1 MINFKCTNC
10 GGEMAVSR
18 IGDLKCPYCGS
29 NKFFSDRELQE
40 YKAFR
45 LRMLEYLSAASDE
58 EKCAD
63 YLERLWN
70 DTATE
75 VFTNKDGVDITIQY
89 IYKSV
94 ENGVWMYAARRN
106 VIYIYPKERKWQAED
121 SINFFSKLTY
131 PKADV
136 KNLERCFPVLAGR
149 YELEDGRIMIVYSK
163 DENMYPVSMFGSL
176 PAKHVEWII
185 SRLENIACVLAFNDM
200 AHGGITAEAV
210 FINPKTHEAALYGN
224 WSRVKEYAEGSRQ
237 DLRDIRTTATALLGK
252 DYGDA
257 PKPLINFLTSEPIS
271 NAYNDFARWDEVIEK
286 ELGGRHFT
294 KFTM

>member
-1 MINFKCTNC
+1 MISFKCTSC
-10 GGEMAVSR
+10 GGEMSVSR
-18 IGDLKCPYCGS
+18 IGDLRCPYCGS

-45 LRMLEYLSAASDE
+45 LRMLEYLSAAADE
-58 EKCAD
+58 EKSAE

-75 VFTNKDGVDITIQY
+75 VFQDKDGVDITIQY

-94 ENGVWMYAARRN
+94 ENGILMYAARKN
-106 VIYIYPKERKWQAED
+106 VIYIYPKERRWQAED
-121 SINFFSKLTY
+121 SINHFSKLTF

-149 YELEDGRIMIVYSK
+149 FELEDGRIMIAYSK

-185 SRLENIACVLAFNDM
+185 SRLENIACVLAYNDM

-224 WSRVKEYAEGSRQ
+224 WNRTKEHLEGSGQ
-237 DLRDIRTTATALLGK
+237 DLKDIRATAIKLLGK
-252 DYGDA
+252 DFGDA
-257 PKPLINFLTSEPIS
+257 PKPLIQFLQGRPLG
-271 NAYNDFARWDEVIEK
+271 NAYEDFARWDEVIEQ

-294 KFTM
+294 KFNI